1 MHVKNIDHYC
11 KLYEVCKEFRNVI
24 YFKRTAFI
32 VHLDALT
39 ENSGL
44 KFMPNLKKLTIT
56 AMNSFQEI
64 ALLRVVD
71 LFLEFE
77 FQNLEVLVLK
87 KFPLENSLFSAFT
100 AALSHVQL
108 SVLQFVSCDE
118 VTVGQLKCV
127 LEHIKTL
134 KYCDIQC
141 NLESVLDKHVF
152 AELANHL
159 VGEVNLSLSNLEAVP
174 SNLLRFKRS
183 AYRATIVT

>member
-1 MHVKNIDHYC
+1 
-11 KLYEVCKEFRNVI
+11 
-24 YFKRTAFI
+24 
-32 VHLDALT
+32 
-39 ENSGL
+39 
-44 KFMPNLKKLTIT
+44 MPNLKKLTIT

-64 ALLRVVD
+64 ALLCVD

-87 KFPLENSLFSAFT
+87 KFPLENSFFSAFT

-127 LEHIKTL
+127 LEQIKTL
-134 KYCDIQC
+134 KYCDTQC

-159 VGEVNLSLSNLEAVP
+159 VGEVTLSLNNLEAVP

>member
-87 KFPLENSLFSAFT
+87 ISSGKLIVFSIYCSSFT
-100 AALSHVQL
+100 C
-108 SVLQFVSCDE
+108 SVISIAV
-118 VTVGQLKCV
+118 CV
-127 LEHIKTL
+127 LWWG
-134 KYCDIQC
+134 YCRTTEMCSWTYQNIEI
-141 NLESVLDKHVF
+141 LWHSVQFRKCF
-152 AELANHL
+152 
-159 VGEVNLSLSNLEAVP
+159 
-174 SNLLRFKRS
+174 R
-183 AYRATIVT
+183 